1 MLPRVVLSPVVR
13 EDVQRVSDWLAD
25 REVNSSWYGLGED
38 GHPIH
43 IGYKPLEILQAD
55 TSDWDQVFQ
64 NENRRIYSIYSPEGE
79 HIGEGQLVI
88 EWALQEAQLFIL
100 IGRKDLW
107 HHHYGTSALLLLLD
121 EAFTGLELHRV
132 WADVPEYN
140 ENAIQ
145 MFGHVGFVLEGHL
158 RRTHRKEGEWYDS
171 SAMGLLFDEY
181 TRRRARLMGSEAGQT
196 T

>member
-13 EDVQRVSDWLAD
+13 EDVQRISDWLAD

-38 GHPIH
+38 GQPIH
-43 IGYKPLEILQAD
+43 IGYNPHEILQVS

-64 NENRRIYSIYSPEGE
+64 NEDRRIYSIYSPEAE

-107 HHHYGTSALLLLLD
+107 HHHYGTSALLQLLD

-145 MFGHVGFVLEGHL
+145 LFRHVGFVLEGHL

-181 TRRRARLMGSEAGQT
+181 SRRRARLMGSEAGQT

>member
-1 MLPRVVLSPVVR
+1 MLPRVALSPVVR
-13 EDVQRVSDWLAD
+13 EDVQRVLDWLAD
-25 REVNSSWYGLGED
+25 REVNSSWYGLDENGQ
-38 GHPIH
+38 PIH
-43 IGYKPLEILQAD
+43 IGYNPPEILQAA
-55 TSDWDQVFQ
+55 TSDWDHAFQ
-64 NENRRIYSIYSPEGE
+64 NEDRRIYSIHSPEGE

-132 WADVPEYN
+132 WADIPEYN
-140 ENAIQ
+140 DNAIQ
-145 MFGHVGFVLEGHL
+145 MFQHVGFVLEGHL

-171 SAMGLLFDEY
+171 SAMGLLAEEY
-181 TRRRARLMGSEAGQT
+181 ARRRDRLMGSPAP
-196 T
+196 